1 MKAYVTT
8 TGALFSLLVVA
19 HIWRAVAEGPSVVKS
34 PVFVVSTIVA
44 TAMVVWAWR
53 VRRSIKQ
60 P

>member
-8 TGALFSLLVVA
+8 TGALFSLLVMA
-19 HIWRAVAEGPSVVKS
+19 HIWRAVVEGPSVVKS
-34 PVFVVSTIVA
+34 PIFVASTIIA

-60 P
+60 S

>member
-19 HIWRAVAEGPSVVKS
+19 HIWRAVVEGPSVIKS
-34 PVFVVSTIVA
+34 PIFVASTIVA

-53 VRRSIKQ
+53 VRSSIKQ
-60 P
+60 S